1 MKNLLAVRNIESA
14 YGMVVAVRGVSF
26 EVPEGA
32 IVALLGSN
40 GAGKSTVM
48 KSVAGLVEPDKG
60 KILLRDREI
69 QGLAPDKVARAGICL
84 VPEGREVFPLLTVE
98 QNLSVAAYAVAN
110 RSRLPADMAQVF
122 EMFPS
127 LNARRTELAVRL
139 SGGEQQMLAIGRA
152 LIAKPSLL
160 LLDEPSL
167 GLSPRLVKEVMGI
180 VRRIRDEFGTTI
192 LLVEQ
197 NVPAALAVADFAYV
211 MELGRI
217 ALAGAASDL
226 AARDDI
232 KELYLGMKEAG
243 VRGKQRWKRTRT
255 WRT

>member
-1 MKNLLAVRNIESA
+1 MNSLLAVRNIESA

-26 EVPEGA
+26 EVPEGS

-48 KSVAGLVEPDKG
+48 KSIAGLVEPDKG
-60 KILLRDREI
+60 KILFRDREI
-69 QGLAPDKVARAGICL
+69 QGVAPDKVARAGICL
-84 VPEGREVFPLLTVE
+84 VPEGREVFPLLTVA
-98 QNLSVAAYAVAN
+98 QNLSVAAYALAD
-110 RSRLPADMAQVF
+110 RSGLDAAIERVF
-122 EMFPS
+122 DMFPS
-127 LNARRTELAVRL
+127 LRDRRDQLAVRL

-167 GLSPRLVKEVMGI
+167 GLSPRLVKEVMAI

-217 ALAGAASDL
+217 ALAGTAADL
-226 AARDDI
+226 SARDDI
-232 KELYLGMKEAG
+232 KELYLGMKDRG